1 MRKAVRLMWGLTNG
15 EWIVGALLLLV
26 ALLWVCTA
34 PRALGFKAAPQITRE
49 IEIVIDIDASPA
61 RVWDAIV
68 DWESQSAWMAL
79 TQVWVEPGAPRAG
92 VGARIEAFT
101 GLRAR
106 KASSNGLPLI
116 GFLDTMTVTRWEA
129 PTRCDVLHTGK
140 VVKGTGTFIVE
151 PRAGGTARFRW
162 SEVVEVPFGYLGA
175 ALWPIARV
183 GLYGSVK
190 FSLKALARSLQS

>member
-1 MRKAVRLMWGLTNG
+1 MWGLTNG
-15 EWIVGALLLLV
+15 EWIVGGLLV
-26 ALLWVCTA
+26 LAALLWVCTA
-34 PRALGFKAAPQITRE
+34 PRALGFKAVPQITRE
-49 IEIVIDIDASPA
+49 IEIVIDIEASPA

-68 DWESQSAWMAL
+68 DWEGQSAWMAL
-79 TQVWVEPGAPRAG
+79 TQVWVAPGAPRAG

-106 KASSNGLPLI
+106 KASSSGLPPI

-151 PRAGGTARFRW
+151 PRAGGARFRW
-162 SEVVEVPFGYLGA
+162 SEVVEVPGGYLGA
-175 ALWPIARV
+175 ALWPFARV